1 LRATERS
8 AAISRLLRSLCF
20 LARTFFL
27 RFLAKNSNARYTKS
41 PRIRGIDGKLG
52 VVGGNMLVIPA
63 IDIRGGNCV
72 RLVQG
77 KLEQETIFSKDPLFV
92 AKLWQAQGA
101 KRIHIVD
108 LDGAFSGVIQNLELI
123 VKIAKS
129 INIPVEVGGGIRDM
143 DTIKRVLSG
152 GVAKVVLGTS
162 AIYNTDTV
170 KKALKKFGDKIVI
183 SIDSLGGKVA
193 IGGWKEITAV
203 RSMILAKRVEEMG
216 VKEIIFTDIKKDGM
230 LKGPNVKG
238 IKAFAEKVRIPVI
251 ACGGISTLDDVKRIK
266 ELEEDGVS
274 GMIIGKALY
283 TDDIK
288 LQEAMKI
295 A

>member
-1 LRATERS
+1 
-8 AAISRLLRSLCF
+8 
-20 LARTFFL
+20 
-27 RFLAKNSNARYTKS
+27 
-41 PRIRGIDGKLG
+41 
-52 VVGGNMLVIPA
+52 MLVIPA

-77 KLEQETIFSKDPLFV
+77 KLEQETIFSKDPVFV

-129 INIPVEVGGGIRDM
+129 VNVPVEVGGGIRDI

-152 GVAKVVLGTS
+152 GVAKVILGTS

-238 IKAFAEKVRIPVI
+238 IKAFAEKVKIPVI

-266 ELEEDGVS
+266 ELEKDGVS

-288 LQEAMKI
+288 LQEAMEI
-295 A
+295 AARVIKGRESFGR

>member
-1 LRATERS
+1 
-8 AAISRLLRSLCF
+8 
-20 LARTFFL
+20 
-27 RFLAKNSNARYTKS
+27 
-41 PRIRGIDGKLG
+41 
-52 VVGGNMLVIPA
+52 MLVIPA

-77 KLEQETIFSKDPLFV
+77 RLEEETIFSKEPVFV

-101 KRIHIVD
+101 ERIHIVD

-123 VKIAKS
+123 MEIVKS
-129 INIPVEVGGGIRDM
+129 INVPVEVGGGIRDM
-143 DTIKRVLSG
+143 ETIKRVLSG

-162 AIYNTDTV
+162 AIYDTSTV
-170 KKALKKFGDKIVI
+170 KKALRKFGDKIVI

-203 RSMILAKRVEEMG
+203 RSTILAKRLEGMG
-216 VKEIIFTDIKKDGM
+216 VKEIIFTDIKRDGM

-238 IKAFAEKVRIPVI
+238 IKAFAGKVGIPVI

-266 ELEEDGVS
+266 ELEKYGVS

-283 TDDIK
+283 IGDIK
-288 LQEAMKI
+288 LQEAIEI
-295 A
+295 AKR

>member
-1 LRATERS
+1 
-8 AAISRLLRSLCF
+8 
-20 LARTFFL
+20 
-27 RFLAKNSNARYTKS
+27 
-41 PRIRGIDGKLG
+41 
-52 VVGGNMLVIPA
+52 MLVIPA

-77 KLEQETIFSKDPLFV
+77 KLEQETIYSKDPVFV

-123 VKIAKS
+123 VRIANS
-129 INIPVEVGGGIRDM
+129 VNVPVEVGGGIRDIVTM
-143 DTIKRVLSG
+143 NRVLSG

-162 AIYNTDTV
+162 AIYDAVTV
-170 KKALKKFGDKIVI
+170 RKALKKFGDKIVI

-203 RSMILAKRVEEMG
+203 RSTVLAKRVEEMG
-216 VKEIIFTDIKKDGM
+216 AKEIIFTDIKKDGM
-230 LKGPNVKG
+230 LKGPNVRG
-238 IKAFAEKVRIPVI
+238 IRAFAEKVGIPVI
-251 ACGGISTLDDVKRIK
+251 ACGGISTLDDVRRIK
-266 ELEEDGVS
+266 ELEKYGVS

-283 TDDIK
+283 AGNIK
-288 LQEAMKI
+288 LPEAIGI
-295 A
+295 AE

>member
-1 LRATERS
+1 M
-8 AAISRLLRSLCF
+8 
-20 LARTFFL
+20 LA
-27 RFLAKNSNARYTKS
+27 
-41 PRIRGIDGKLG
+41 
-52 VVGGNMLVIPA
+52 VGGSMLVIPA

-77 KLEQETIFSKDPLFV
+77 KLEQETIFSKDPVFV

-123 VKIAKS
+123 VKIVKS
-129 INIPVEVGGGIRDM
+129 IKIPIEVGGGIRDIN
-143 DTIKRVLSG
+143 TIKRVLSS
-152 GVAKVVLGTS
+152 GVAEVILGTS
-162 AIYNTDTV
+162 AIYDTDTV
-170 KKALKKFGDKIVI
+170 KKALKKFGRRIII
-183 SIDSLGGKVA
+183 SIDSTGGKAA

-203 RSMILAKRVEEMG
+203 RSAILAKRVEGMG
-216 VKEIIFTDIKKDGM
+216 VKKIIFTDIKKDGM

-238 IKAFAEKVRIPVI
+238 IKAFAEKVKIPVI

-266 ELEEDGVS
+266 ELEEYGIS

-283 TDDIK
+283 TGDIK
-288 LQEAMKI
+288 LQEAMEI
-295 A
+295 AEKGG